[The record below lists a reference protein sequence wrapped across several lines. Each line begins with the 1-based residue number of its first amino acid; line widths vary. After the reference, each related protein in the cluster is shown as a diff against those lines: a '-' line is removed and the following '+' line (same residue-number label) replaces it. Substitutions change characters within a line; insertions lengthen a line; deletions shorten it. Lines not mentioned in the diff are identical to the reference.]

1 MTASSVGKSVG
12 RSVSPSAPKRRAI
25 AVALALAG
33 VAAPIAGFHKF
44 YLGQTRWGWLYLL
57 LSWTPMPRIAC
68 AIEALWYLAQDQQEF
83 DRNFN
88 GLLAAPATVAVAP
101 EQVSAIAT
109 ALRELDRLRQEGLIS
124 EAEFEQKRTALVDQ
138 LA

>member
-1 MTASSVGKSVG
+1 MTASSVG
-12 RSVSPSAPKRRAI
+12 RSVPPSAPKRRAI

-88 GLLAAPATVAVAP
+88 GLLAAPATAVVAP

>member
-1 MTASSVGKSVG
+1 MVASSVGK
-12 RSVSPSAPKRRAI
+12 SVSPSAPKRRAI

-44 YLGQTRWGWLYLL
+44 YLGQNRWGMLYLL

-88 GLLAAPATVAVAP
+88 GLLAAPAAATVAP

>member
-1 MTASSVGKSVG
+1 M
-12 RSVSPSAPKRRAI
+12 
-25 AVALALAG
+25 ALALAG

>member
-1 MTASSVGKSVG
+1 MTVSSMGESVP
-12 RSVSPSAPKRRAI
+12 PSAPKRRAI

-101 EQVSAIAT
+101 EQVSAIAS